1 MAYNVKILPT
11 AEQEV
16 DDIVDYLMGHGIFTA
31 RHFLDKY
38 RSQLQLLQSGVVD
51 YGLSKLPEL
60 AVLGYHAC
68 LVNSYVMLYYYDNE
82 DVVIAHVFHQS
93 QDYAALVISR
103 NRFELLD
110 DDSKEPPGS
119 TMPSERFLFGW
130 GNGHRDLRHVGCGV
144 VANDVVDK
152 GDLARGPGGC
162 QVVFVHIAE

>member
-16 DDIVDYLMGHGIFTA
+16 DDIVDYLLGHGIFTA

-82 DVVIAHVFHQS
+82 DVVIAHVFLQS

-110 DDSKEPPGS
+110 DD
-119 TMPSERFLFGW
+119 
-130 GNGHRDLRHVGCGV
+130 
-144 VANDVVDK
+144 
-152 GDLARGPGGC
+152 
-162 QVVFVHIAE
+162 

>member
-1 MAYNVKILPT
+1 MAYNVKILPS

-16 DDIVDYLMGHGIFTA
+16 DDIVDYLLGHGIFTA

-103 NRFELLD
+103 NRFE
-110 DDSKEPPGS
+110 
-119 TMPSERFLFGW
+119 
-130 GNGHRDLRHVGCGV
+130 
-144 VANDVVDK
+144 
-152 GDLARGPGGC
+152 
-162 QVVFVHIAE
+162 

>member
-16 DDIVDYLMGHGIFTA
+16 DDIVDLLGHGIFTA
-31 RHFLDKY
+31 RHFPDKY

-110 DDSKEPPGS
+110 DD
-119 TMPSERFLFGW
+119 
-130 GNGHRDLRHVGCGV
+130 
-144 VANDVVDK
+144 
-152 GDLARGPGGC
+152 
-162 QVVFVHIAE
+162 